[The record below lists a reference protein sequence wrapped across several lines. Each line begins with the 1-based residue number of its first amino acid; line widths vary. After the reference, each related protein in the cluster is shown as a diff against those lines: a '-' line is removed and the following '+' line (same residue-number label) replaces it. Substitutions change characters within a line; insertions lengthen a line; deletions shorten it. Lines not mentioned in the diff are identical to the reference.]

1 MVYGVGHE
9 RTKIVNVPL
18 SEQKQFALTDEE
30 ILKLARWGV
39 LIEEYYSKKNGRWM
53 PMDIEWAKDGVLNE
67 LFVVQAR
74 PETVHSRKEEN
85 VLKVYKISMPV
96 EERAKKRILY
106 GIAVGDKVGSW

>member
-1 MVYGVGHE
+1 MITPDEYMVFKPTLQAGYSAIIEKKLGRKDRKMVYGVGQE

-53 PMDIEWAKDGVLNE
+53 PMDIEWAKDG
-67 LFVVQAR
+67 F
-74 PETVHSRKEEN
+74 
-85 VLKVYKISMPV
+85 
-96 EERAKKRILY
+96 
-106 GIAVGDKVGSW
+106 